1 MSLAVNTN
9 ADTITHLETWFIR
22 RGVPHFI
29 EDYSATQDVFTR
41 ALPALSLV
49 FVFEMFGA
57 LNFDWELWAN
67 VLALLAGL
75 VALIGAWALVNRA
88 RGRRPLQLPDELGPV
103 ELATF
108 VLVPALLP
116 LVFGGQ
122 VVSAAVTAVGNLA
135 LLGIIYLFTSYGVLP
150 MTRWAGV
157 RLGRQLGSVV
167 GLLARALPLLLL
179 FGVFLFLTP
188 EIWQVAESMQGPFF
202 WAVVGLFFFLGT
214 LFLVTRLP
222 REVRELATYQS
233 AEELRGHL
241 IGTPA
246 EELTIRS
253 MPDPPALSWRQWG
266 NLGLVLLFG
275 EGLQVLLVT
284 IMIGLFFVAFGLL
297 VMTAELQMAWSGVRE
312 LDTLATIR
320 LWGRDIP
327 FTVELLRMSGFLAA
341 FSGLYFSVTAVTD
354 ATYRKEFFE
363 DVVAEVRQAL
373 AVRAAYL
380 AVRPGSGQS
389 S

>member
-1 MSLAVNTN
+1 MAHIEV
-9 ADTITHLETWFIR
+9 WFIR

-41 ALPALSLV
+41 AVPALSLV
-49 FVFEMFGA
+49 FLFEIFGA
-57 LNFDWELWAN
+57 LNLDWALWVN
-67 VLALLAGL
+67 LLVLPAAFAALL
-75 VALIGAWALVNRA
+75 GAWVLVNRA
-88 RGRRPLQLPDELGPV
+88 RGRRSLQRPDDLGAV

-122 VVSAAVTAVGNLA
+122 VVSAAVTALGNLA
-135 LLGIIYLFTSYGVLP
+135 LLGLIYLVTSYGILP
-150 MTRWAGV
+150 MSRWAGV
-157 RLGRQLGSVV
+157 RLVRQLGSVI

-188 EIWQVAESMQGPFF
+188 EIWQVSEQMQGPFF

-233 AEELRGHL
+233 ADELRDHL
-241 IGTPA
+241 AGTPA
-246 EELTIRS
+246 EALAIEA
-253 MPDPPALSWRQWG
+253 PAEPPTLSWRQWG
-266 NLGLVLLFG
+266 NLGLVLLFS

-284 IMIGLFFVAFGLL
+284 VMIGLFFVAFGLL
-297 VMTAELQMAWSGVRE
+297 VMTAELQMAWSGVQE

-327 FTVELLRMSGFLAA
+327 LTVELLRMSGFLAA

-354 ATYRKEFFE
+354 VTYRKEFFE
-363 DVVAEVRQAL
+363 DIVAEVRQAL

-380 AVRPGSGQS
+380 AALTTPAMPTSPKPSGSP
-389 S
+389 

>member
-1 MSLAVNTN
+1 MN
-9 ADTITHLETWFIR
+9 ARAPETTRIEVWFVR

-29 EDYSATQDVFTR
+29 EGYSATRDVFTR
-41 ALPALSLV
+41 ALPALTLV
-49 FVFEMFGA
+49 FLFEMAGA
-57 LNFDWELWAN
+57 LNFDWALWVNAL
-67 VLALLAGL
+67 VLPAAFAGL
-75 VALIGAWALVNRA
+75 VGTWALVNRA
-88 RGRRPLQLPDELGPV
+88 RGRRPLHPPNDLGPV

-108 VLVPALLP
+108 VLAPAVLP

-122 VVSAAVTAVGNLA
+122 VLSAGVTAAGNLA
-135 LLGIIYLFTSYGVLP
+135 LLGLIYLVTSYGVVP

-188 EIWQVAESMQGPFF
+188 EIWQVCEQMQGPFF
-202 WAVVGLFFFLGT
+202 WAVAGLFLFLGT

-222 REVRELATYQS
+222 REVRQLATYQS

-241 IGTPA
+241 AGTPA
-246 EELTIRS
+246 ESLAVDAL
-253 MPDPPALSWRQWG
+253 PDPPPLSWRQWG
-266 NLGLVLLFG
+266 NLGLVLLFS

-284 IMIGLFFVAFGLL
+284 VMVGLFFVAFGLL
-297 VMTAELQMAWSGVRE
+297 VMTAELQMSWSGVRT
-312 LDTLATIR
+312 LDVLATLH
-320 LWGRDIP
+320 LWGR
-327 FTVELLRMSGFLAA
+327 TVPVTVQLLRISGFLAA

-354 ATYRKEFFE
+354 DTYRREFFE

-380 AVRPGSGQS
+380 AALERSHQAP
-389 S
+389 

>member
-1 MSLAVNTN
+1 MSTTESSAIAHIEV
-9 ADTITHLETWFIR
+9 WFIR

-49 FVFEMFGA
+49 FLFEMFGA
-57 LNFDWELWAN
+57 LNFDWP
-67 VLALLAGL
+67 LLANLL
-75 VALIGAWALVNRA
+75 VLPAGFAALIGAWAAVNRA
-88 RGRRPLQLPDELGPV
+88 RGRRPLQLPDELGPA
-103 ELATF
+103 ELVTF
-108 VLVPALLP
+108 VLAPALLP

-122 VVSAAVTAVGNLA
+122 WISAAVTAAGNLA

-233 AEELRGHL
+233 AEELCDHL
-241 IGTPA
+241 AGTPA
-246 EELTIRS
+246 EELHVETV
-253 MPDPPALSWRQWG
+253 PEAPALSWRQWG
-266 NLGLVLLFG
+266 NLGLVLLFS

-297 VMTAELQMAWSGVRE
+297 VMTAELQMAWSGVQE
-312 LDTLATIR
+312 LDTLATLH
-320 LWGRDIP
+320 LWGREVP
-327 FTVELLRMSGFLAA
+327 LTVELLRMSGFLAA

-354 ATYRKEFFE
+354 DTYRKEFFE
-363 DVVAEVRQAL
+363 DVVAEIRQAL

-380 AVRPGSGQS
+380 AARPGRIS
-389 S
+389 